1 MRRAEEEPV
10 VKAKDAGS
18 RDKVGP
24 RSCTDVGCG
33 HSAGSAEENAK
44 KKREQLERVRI
55 THTQCVM
62 VRRTM
67 IRKRGERERGRGEE
81 NESKGRGERT
91 YLGLPRSLVL

>member
-55 THTQCVM
+55 THTQCAM

-67 IRKRGERERGRGEE
+67 IRERGERERGGEG
-81 NESKGRGERT
+81 KQRERRED
-91 YLGLPRSLVL
+91 LGLPRSLVLI